1 MPWGQRAHYKEMTD
15 NRARAAVCH
24 LHSAHALVSLCSKR
38 RDDVNK
44 RERGCFPTM
53 TYTKETQETRGF
65 PRPCCVVGPKERE
78 EELVSRYG
86 LSRGR
91 SGRGRTGTQLKR
103 GRFAL
108 PRGEGAGGWS
118 PVVARV
124 NEQGRNIHT
133 LYTNFTVYRVLW
145 APLALCFIFDSLK
158 KITPI

>member
-1 MPWGQRAHYKEMTD
+1 M
-15 NRARAAVCH
+15 
-24 LHSAHALVSLCSKR
+24 
-38 RDDVNK
+38 
-44 RERGCFPTM
+44 
-53 TYTKETQETRGF
+53 
-65 PRPCCVVGPKERE
+65 GPKERE

-124 NEQGRNIHT
+124 NKQGRKIHT

-145 APLALCFIFDSLK
+145 APLALCFIL
-158 KITPI
+158 IL